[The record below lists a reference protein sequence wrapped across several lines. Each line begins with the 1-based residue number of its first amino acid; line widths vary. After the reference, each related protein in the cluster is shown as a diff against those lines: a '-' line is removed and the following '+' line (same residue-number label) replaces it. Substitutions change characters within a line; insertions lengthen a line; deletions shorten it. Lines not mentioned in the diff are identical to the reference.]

1 MALDGATSHCTLQLI
16 PYHLSTTMAQ
26 LIGLAR
32 IGRDAEIRTVGGESV
47 CNLSLCFTRWDAKTK
62 ERVAQ
67 WVDGTLWGKRAD
79 TLAQYLVK
87 GAQVCVTL
95 DDPHIQQFEGKN
107 GTGHKL
113 VGRVS
118 TIELAGGRGDG
129 VAPATK
135 PAPAPA
141 PRPTSSDNGFD
152 DMADDIPYWPSA

>member
-1 MALDGATSHCTLQLI
+1 
-16 PYHLSTTMAQ
+16 MAQ

-47 CNLSLCFTRWDAKTK
+47 CNLSLCFTRWDSKTK

-67 WVDGTLWGKRAD
+67 WVDGSLWGKRAE

-87 GAQVCVTL
+87 GAQVMVTL
-95 DDPHIQQFEGKN
+95 DDPHIQEFEGKN
-107 GTGHKL
+107 GAGHKL

-118 TIELAGGRGDG
+118 QIELAGGRGDS
-129 VAPATK
+129 ATA

-141 PRPTSSDNGFD
+141 QAPASRNGYADAKSGRAAPPPPSTGTGFD
-152 DMADDIPYWPSA
+152 DMKDDPPF

>member
-1 MALDGATSHCTLQLI
+1 
-16 PYHLSTTMAQ
+16 MAQ

-107 GTGHKL
+107 GTWHKL

-118 TIELAGGRGDG
+118 TIELASNRGDS
-129 VAPATK
+129 
-135 PAPAPA
+135 APAPA
-141 PRPTSSDNGFD
+141 ARAAPTPAPRPPTSSSSGFD
-152 DMADDIPYWPSA
+152 DMADDIPY